1 MDFRSPDYDPLDGFV
16 GLNLPIAKHKGDSV
30 NDKEAFGV
38 KIYSD
43 VSLYGFIF
51 TK

>member
-16 GLNLPIAKHKGDSV
+16 GFNLPITEDTGDSI
-30 NDKEAFGV
+30 NEKEAFGE

-43 VSLYGFIF
+43 VSLYL
-51 TK
+51 